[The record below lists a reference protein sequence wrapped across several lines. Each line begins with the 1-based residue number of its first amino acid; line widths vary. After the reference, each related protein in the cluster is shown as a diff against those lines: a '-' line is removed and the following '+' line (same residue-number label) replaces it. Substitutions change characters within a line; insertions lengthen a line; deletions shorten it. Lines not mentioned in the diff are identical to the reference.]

1 MTSEV
6 PATAAVET
14 PADEAHFTASSWTL
28 MRRNL
33 VKHRLAILGGSV
45 LGLLYLTGA
54 IAPGFFSTHHF
65 GQRNNDYILAP
76 LQRVRVV
83 HEGRPHRPFVYGLET
98 TRDPETFRR
107 IYVADKEAVYPIRFL
122 VRGAD
127 YKLFGFVPTNIR
139 LLGVAEPGVL
149 FLFGTDELGRD
160 MYSRTLHG
168 ARISLTIGLVG
179 VAISFILGC
188 LLGGISGYFG
198 GAADM
203 FIQRV
208 IEFFSSIPTLPLW
221 MALAAAVPT
230 AWPPIRIYFMIT
242 VILSIVGWTGLA
254 RVVRGKMLQLREE
267 DYVLSAKISNTG
279 EMRIIG
285 KHLLPGFMTYLIVH
299 LTLAVPSMILG
310 ETALS
315 FIGIG
320 LRPPAVSWGVLLQ
333 QAQNIRS
340 VALSPWLLTP
350 ALFVVVTVLCFNFLG
365 DGLRDAA
372 DPYK

>member
-1 MTSEV
+1 
-6 PATAAVET
+6 
-14 PADEAHFTASSWTL
+14 
-28 MRRNL
+28 
-33 VKHRLAILGGSV
+33 
-45 LGLLYLTGA
+45 
-54 IAPGFFSTHHF
+54 
-65 GQRNNDYILAP
+65 
-76 LQRVRVV
+76 
-83 HEGRPHRPFVYGLET
+83 
-98 TRDPETFRR
+98 
-107 IYVADKEAVYPIRFL
+107 
-122 VRGAD
+122 
-127 YKLFGFVPTNIR
+127 
-139 LLGVAEPGVL
+139 
-149 FLFGTDELGRD
+149 
-160 MYSRTLHG
+160 
-168 ARISLTIGLVG
+168 
-179 VAISFILGC
+179 
-188 LLGGISGYFG
+188 
-198 GAADM
+198 
-203 FIQRV
+203 
-208 IEFFSSIPTLPLW
+208 